1 MSDRKC
7 EQACSKTATVYAID
21 PIPGGWGGH
30 YCDACAKALGFRVV
44 DRLGCCADIEQRDAL
59 LLSID
64 RVIYTALGKS
74 WTAGQHVKL
83 KATLI
88 GVVDLAVKP

>member
-7 EQACSKTATVYAID
+7 EQGCNNAATVYALD
-21 PIPGGWGGH
+21 PIPGGWGGR
-30 YCDACAKALGFRVV
+30 YCDACVLALGFRVV
-44 DRLGCCADIEQRDAL
+44 DRIKSDMEVEQRDAL

-64 RVIYTALGKS
+64 RVIYAAFGKS

-83 KATLI
+83 KAALLAT
-88 GVVDLAVKP
+88 VDLAVNS

>member
-7 EQACSKTATVYAID
+7 EQGCTEAATVYAID
-21 PIPGGWGGH
+21 PIPGGWAGH
-30 YCDACAKALGFRVV
+30 YCDACAKALKFTVV
-44 DRLGCCADIEQRDAL
+44 DRLRSCADIEQRDAL

-88 GVVDLAVKP
+88 GVVDLAVKS

>member
-7 EQACSKTATVYAID
+7 EQCCTEAATVYAID
-21 PIPGGWGGH
+21 PIPGGWAGH
-30 YCDACAKALGFRVV
+30 YCQPCAEGLKFRIV
-44 DRLGCCADIEQRDAL
+44 DRLRSSGEIEQRDAL

-88 GVVDLAVKP
+88 GVVDLAVKA

>member
-1 MSDRKC
+1 MSVRKG
-7 EQACSKTATVYAID
+7 EQGCSEAATVYAID
-21 PIPGGWGGH
+21 PIPGGWAGH
-30 YCDACAKALGFRVV
+30 YCQSCAKGLGFRVV
-44 DRLGCCADIEQRDAL
+44 EHLRSSADIEQRDAL

-88 GVVDLAVKP
+88 GVVDLAVKS

>member
-7 EQACSKTATVYAID
+7 EQDCPNPATVYAMD
-21 PIPGGWGGH
+21 PFPGGWAGH
-30 YCDACAKALGFRVV
+30 YCDACAKALGFTVV
-44 DRLGCCADIEQRDAL
+44 DRLRSSADIFQRDAL

-74 WTAGQHVKL
+74 WTAGQHVKM

-88 GVVDLAVKP
+88 AVVDLAVQS